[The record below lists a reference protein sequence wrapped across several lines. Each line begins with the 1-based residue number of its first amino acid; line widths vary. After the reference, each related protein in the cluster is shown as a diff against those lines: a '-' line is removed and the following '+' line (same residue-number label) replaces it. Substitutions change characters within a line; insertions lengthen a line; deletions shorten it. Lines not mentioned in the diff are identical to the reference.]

1 MRTSENAIFV
11 TYELQI
17 KCWNIFIN
25 SSYYFQF
32 ATVFPKWLNIE
43 ISVRFT
49 ELKAS
54 WIILIF
60 EKNQQQKQVS
70 QSGRILDKNPQPE
83 FRFQMRRLSVEIPFE
98 FFLKTWINVH
108 LLPPWLILLLIII
121 IGTEMYSK
129 ALTTT
134 SKATE
139 MANQCDVVY
148 TQEKQIR
155 IH

>member
-1 MRTSENAIFV
+1 MNNRNQPSVIASWTLENAIFV

-49 ELKAS
+49 ELNAS

-60 EKNQQQKQVS
+60 EKN
-70 QSGRILDKNPQPE
+70 
-83 FRFQMRRLSVEIPFE
+83 
-98 FFLKTWINVH
+98 
-108 LLPPWLILLLIII
+108 
-121 IGTEMYSK
+121 
-129 ALTTT
+129 
-134 SKATE
+134 
-139 MANQCDVVY
+139 
-148 TQEKQIR
+148 
-155 IH
+155 